1 MRQVWLM
8 LEHQFIGNSEMC
20 ALHLDAMFCNFLQ
33 GDLSVSDY
41 CMADSLSNLSCMVS
55 DHNVVLNVH

>member
-1 MRQVWLM
+1 M

-20 ALHLDAMFCNFLQ
+20 ALHLDAMLCNFLQ